1 MSFEDLAR
9 HMSKRDGGKL
19 SEASDPRQ
27 MMIEAGRA
35 KRRQQRT
42 HDLILGPLMLACG
55 ITGIVMTVAVMAMM
69 RASGGGY
76 VVVYYGAIIGLIIG
90 GVKKLIRG
98 IAACFRERAPVIEI
112 RTVSVDGDA
121 YRRADSPSG
130 PPPSRRVEPRPL
142 AEVAAALAALRPV
155 VGRRSLLVGR
165 LWVGIRTP
173 DAVEPSTMILEGN
186 DFRDVV
192 ELAHALVP
200 MFGAIAVDGKHL
212 GWIVVDG
219 TRSVAE
225 LCAELAQRHRLHEA
239 GRAAQ
244 AA

>member
-55 ITGIVMTVAVMAMM
+55 ITGAVMKVAVMAMT
-69 RASGGGY
+69 RGSGGY

-142 AEVAAALAALRPV
+142 AEVAAALATLRPE
-155 VGRRSLLVGR
+155 VGRKSLLVGR
-165 LWVGIRTP
+165 LWVGVRTP
-173 DAVEPSTMILEGN
+173 HAVEPSTMILEGN

-192 ELAHALVP
+192 EMAHALVP
-200 MFGAIAVDGKHL
+200 LFGAIAIDGKHL
-212 GWIVVDG
+212 GWLVVDG

-225 LCAELAQRHRLHEA
+225 LCAELAQRHRQHEA
-239 GRAAQ
+239 EFGAQ